1 MSAFNDGKVN
11 SHWGESVAMAE
22 AGRREREDGTKRW
35 RGQKRYFSEL

>member
-1 MSAFNDGKVN
+1 
-11 SHWGESVAMAE
+11 MAE